1 MKKKFFTCVLLII
14 ITGVLTTSSG
24 CINPMCKKP
33 RKPLIT
39 SSVAGTVYQFNRP
52 MPNWKVQ
59 LVDESGRVVAT
70 EPTNSQGHYIISNI
84 PAGEYKVH
92 VLTFAGT
99 PFAGFECNIRVR
111 PGRMEK
117 LDIDLGGD
125 DTPPPV
131 EVTPDDQ

>member
-1 MKKKFFTCVLLII
+1 MKSKFFTIVLLIV
-14 ITGVLTTSSG
+14 ITGILTISSG
-24 CINPMCKKP
+24 CISPMCKKP

-59 LVDESGRVVAT
+59 LVDESGHVIAT

-84 PAGEYKVH
+84 PAGEYKVYI
-92 VLTFAGT
+92 LTFAGT
-99 PFAGFECNIRVR
+99 PFPGYEGYIKVR

-117 LDIDLGGD
+117 LDIDLGK
-125 DTPPPV
+125 
-131 EVTPDDQ
+131 